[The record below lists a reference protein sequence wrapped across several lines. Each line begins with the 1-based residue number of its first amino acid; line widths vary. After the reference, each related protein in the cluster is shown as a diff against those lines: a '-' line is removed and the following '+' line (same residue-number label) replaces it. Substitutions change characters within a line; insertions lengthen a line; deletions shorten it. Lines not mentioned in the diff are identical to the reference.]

1 MSKRDKLAL
10 GIALALSA
18 SGGANAG
25 TMFNPT
31 GGGASGALDVGQLDW
46 SPTSFV
52 ARNGNAAISNW
63 VNSNG
68 ACPDNSCDF
77 IVYTQARLAGSTD
90 QANNANSMPGLNGS
104 PGAAPYEITMVLGLT
119 ERVTSVSSPPGSG
132 QGITTFDTV
141 PTSVSFLQLFRDGAV
156 NANQL
161 TGTGFNDGTLI
172 LTGREVELASG
183 AFSTNLNAD
192 PELLDQFD
200 TDNYGGQLTVVG
212 QGGTGDFGV
221 DNLNLNAG
229 FFPNGL
235 DVFGIRMA
243 NISPTVPFVSV
254 DPMAQFVTE
263 NGTFYTP
270 NIGDINGQFN
280 NGAPDFLSQVD
291 FNSPLAPGG
300 APFPV
305 PEPASLAILGLGL
318 GALGIARKRHSRA

>member
-10 GIALALSA
+10 GIALALCA
-18 SGGANAG
+18 SGAATAG
-25 TMFNPT
+25 TLFNPN
-31 GGGASGALDVGQLDW
+31 GAGATGALDVGQLDW

-68 ACPDNSCDF
+68 ACPNNSCDF
-77 IVYTQARLAGSTD
+77 VVYTQARLAGSND
-90 QANNANSMPGLNGS
+90 QSNNANSMPGLNS
-104 PGAAPYEITMVLGLT
+104 SYEITMVLGLS
-119 ERVTSVSSPPGSG
+119 ERVTSVSTPPGSG
-132 QGITTFDTV
+132 QGLTTFDTI
-141 PTSVSFLQLFRDGAV
+141 PTSVSFLQLFRDSTV
-156 NANQL
+156 DANQL

-172 LTGREVELASG
+172 LTGSEVELASG
-183 AFSTNLNAD
+183 SFGTNLNAQPVD
-192 PELLDQFD
+192 LDQFS
-200 TDNYGGQLTVVG
+200 TNNYPGQLTVVG

-221 DNLNLNAG
+221 DNLVTNAG

-270 NIGDINGQFN
+270 NIGTINGQFN

-291 FNSPLAPGG
+291 FNSPLSPGQP
-300 APFPV
+300 PFPV

-318 GALGIARKRHSRA
+318 SLLGLMKKRSHA

>member
-10 GIALALSA
+10 GLVLALSA
-18 SGGANAG
+18 SGGASAG
-25 TMFNPT
+25 TLFNPS

-77 IVYTQARLAGSTD
+77 TVYTQARLAGSND
-90 QANNANSMPGLNGS
+90 QANNANPMPGLNS
-104 PGAAPYEITMVLGLT
+104 SYEITMVLGLT

-141 PTSVSFLQLFRDGAV
+141 PTSVSFLQLFRDNTV

-161 TGTGFNDGTLI
+161 TGVGFNDGTLI
-172 LTGREVELASG
+172 LTGSEVELASG

-192 PELLDQFD
+192 PELLDQFN
-200 TDNYGGQLTVVG
+200 TDNYEGQLTVVG

-221 DNLNLNAG
+221 DNLSLNAG

-300 APFPV
+300 APFIPV

-318 GALGIARKRHSRA
+318 GALGIARRRHSRA